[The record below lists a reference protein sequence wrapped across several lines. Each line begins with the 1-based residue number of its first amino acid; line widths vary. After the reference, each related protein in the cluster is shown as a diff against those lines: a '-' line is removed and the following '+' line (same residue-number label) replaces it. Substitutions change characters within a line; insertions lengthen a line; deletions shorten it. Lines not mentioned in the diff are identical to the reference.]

1 MLIEREEKQQNRES
15 ASTFSLAYLSWY
27 YGAGQKIG
35 TSKLSN
41 YLEKLGLK
49 EKEVRSQEELKE
61 KTEEAIEKSQDIIDM
76 MGRG

>member
-15 ASTFSLAYLSWY
+15 ASAFSLAYLSWY
-27 YGAGQKIG
+27 YGAAKKLGL
-35 TSKLSN
+35 SKLSS

-49 EKEVRSQEELKE
+49 EKEVRSREELQE
-61 KTEEAIEKSQDIIDM
+61 KTEKAIEKSQDIIDM